1 MQEVIDDFFHAH
13 VDAPRFWWEEVII
26 PSLTVEL
33 PIPRRLTSNTFTLYE
48 MDRYLE
54 ESVGLS
60 VTVDVLQKKLVNVGT
75 RTKSGAPSHIL
86 AKSWEPYSNLAD
98 DTSSHCLELLSHYL
112 VEIGRTKPDDPVFQL
127 PGFTLAD
134 PLQDVGED
142 EVEH

>member
-1 MQEVIDDFFHAH
+1 
-13 VDAPRFWWEEVII
+13 
-26 PSLTVEL
+26 
-33 PIPRRLTSNTFTLYE
+33 